1 MAGETARETFLQRLG
16 RERVIAILRS
26 PDAGRVVDAAR
37 VLYDAGIRGIEVTLT
52 TAGALEAIADV
63 RSALPEDAWVG
74 AGTVMTAADVR
85 VVAEAGA
92 AFAVSPVLD
101 DGAVAAAGRLGL
113 PFVPGAL
120 TPTDIVLA
128 WRSGPAAVKVSPV
141 AAVGG
146 AAYLRQVGA
155 FLPGIPLLPTGGVE
169 PGEVPDHLAA
179 GAVGVGVSG
188 PLLGE
193 TLRPGGDLTGLADR
207 AAALVRSLPPAGATS
222 GAGVGGVAVEA
233 AR

>member
-120 TPTDIVLA
+120 TPTEIVLA
-128 WRSGPAAVKVSPV
+128 WRSG
-141 AAVGG
+141 
-146 AAYLRQVGA
+146 
-155 FLPGIPLLPTGGVE
+155 
-169 PGEVPDHLAA
+169 
-179 GAVGVGVSG
+179 
-188 PLLGE
+188 
-193 TLRPGGDLTGLADR
+193 
-207 AAALVRSLPPAGATS
+207 
-222 GAGVGGVAVEA
+222 
-233 AR
+233 

>member
-1 MAGETARETFLQRLG
+1 MADEMADETFLQRLG

-26 PDAGRVVDAAR
+26 PDAGRLVDAAQ

-63 RSALPEDAWVG
+63 RSALPADAWVG
-74 AGTVMTAADVR
+74 AGTVMTAADVK
-85 VVAEAGA
+85 VVADAGA
-92 AFAVSPVLD
+92 AFAVSPILD

-120 TPTDIVLA
+120 TPTEIVLA

-169 PGEVPDHLAA
+169 PGEVSDYLAA
-179 GAVGVGVSG
+179 GAAGVGVSG
-188 PLLGE
+188 PLLGDA
-193 TLRPGGDLTGLADR
+193 LRRGGDLAGLADR
-207 AAALVRSLPPAGATS
+207 ATALVRSLPPAGAVS
-222 GAGVGGVAVEA
+222 GARVEA

>member
-1 MAGETARETFLQRLG
+1 MADETARETFLQRLG

-26 PDAGRVVDAAR
+26 PDAGRFVDAAR

-74 AGTVMTAADVR
+74 AGTVMTAPDVR
-85 VVAEAGA
+85 VVAEAGDA
-92 AFAVSPVLD
+92 
-101 DGAVAAAGRLGL
+101 
-113 PFVPGAL
+113 
-120 TPTDIVLA
+120 
-128 WRSGPAAVKVSPV
+128 
-141 AAVGG
+141 
-146 AAYLRQVGA
+146 
-155 FLPGIPLLPTGGVE
+155 
-169 PGEVPDHLAA
+169 
-179 GAVGVGVSG
+179 
-188 PLLGE
+188 
-193 TLRPGGDLTGLADR
+193 LRPGGDLTGLADR

>member
-1 MAGETARETFLQRLG
+1 
-16 RERVIAILRS
+16 
-26 PDAGRVVDAAR
+26 
-37 VLYDAGIRGIEVTLT
+37 
-52 TAGALEAIADV
+52 
-63 RSALPEDAWVG
+63 
-74 AGTVMTAADVR
+74 

-120 TPTDIVLA
+120 TPTEIVLA

-146 AAYLRQVGA
+146 SAYVHQVGA

-169 PGEVPDHLAA
+169 PGEVPDYLAA

-188 PLLGE
+188 PLLGDA
-193 TLRPGGDLTGLADR
+193 LRPGGDLAGLADR
-207 AAALVRSLPPAGATS
+207 AAALVRSLPPAGAGS
-222 GAGVGGVAVEA
+222 GAGVGVVVVEA
-233 AR
+233 AG